1 MIAVRGKISE
11 NAVLQ
16 TLGYSRGAIAWLVIA
31 EAVILSTVGG
41 VVGVSS
47 ATVFLHMQSI
57 TIGNEGLAIA
67 FIPSHSVWLAGFF
80 LSWALGVVAGA
91 YPAWQASSHSIVENL
106 RAS

>member
-1 MIAVRGKISE
+1 
-11 NAVLQ
+11 
-16 TLGYSRGAIAWLVIA
+16 
-31 EAVILSTVGG
+31 
-41 VVGVSS
+41 
-47 ATVFLHMQSI
+47 MQSI